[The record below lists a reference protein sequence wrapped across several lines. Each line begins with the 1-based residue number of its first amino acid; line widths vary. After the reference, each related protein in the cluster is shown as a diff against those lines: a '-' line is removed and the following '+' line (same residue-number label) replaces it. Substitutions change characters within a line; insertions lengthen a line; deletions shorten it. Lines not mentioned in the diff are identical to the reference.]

1 MRCSQAHF
9 LLQLYIDNRLDNRLD
24 NQLDRQ
30 LTLQQIRALEIHL
43 STCSACREEF
53 RYLKMVSEVLDT
65 TEPVVEPADLAMRV
79 MQRVAQSTQREQM
92 TPALE
97 QPPTLIPLRF
107 SWGEM
112 ISAIVLATLTMTAI
126 IFTQPTMRAML
137 PIANGHDHVSLFIV
151 STWHMLLTIDS
162 HTLLTAI
169 WIVGTFLGIWITL
182 LVAGSDMRNQ
192 WFKAVM
198 DRLPVW

>member
-1 MRCSQAHF
+1 MRCSQAHL
-9 LLQLYIDNRLDNRLD
+9 LLQLYID
-24 NQLDRQ
+24 QQ
-30 LTLQQIRALEIHL
+30 LTLQQIRTLETHL
-43 STCSACREEF
+43 ATCSTCREDF
-53 RYLKMVSEVLDT
+53 TYLQMVSQTLNT
-65 TEPVVEPADLAMRV
+65 TELVIEPADLTLHV
-79 MQRVAQSTQREQM
+79 MQRVAQSARNEQI
-92 TPALE
+92 TLAPA
-97 QPPTLIPLRF
+97 QPSVLVPLRF

-126 IFTQPTMRAML
+126 IFTQPTMRAMF
-137 PIANGHDHVSLFIV
+137 PIANGHDRISMVIT

-182 LVAGSDMRNQ
+182 LVAGSDIRNQ
-192 WFKAVM
+192 WLKAVM